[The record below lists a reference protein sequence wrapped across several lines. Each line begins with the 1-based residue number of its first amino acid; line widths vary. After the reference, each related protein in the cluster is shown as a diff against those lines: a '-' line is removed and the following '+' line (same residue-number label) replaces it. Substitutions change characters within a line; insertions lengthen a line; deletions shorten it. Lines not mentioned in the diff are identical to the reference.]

1 MVAVDPSEPGEWFE
15 PAYLDQHRAGNARV
29 SLGEGDV
36 KTQDFR
42 VSRWVCGSPLAA
54 REKSSSRRLRPDDNQ
69 RQ

>member
-15 PAYLDQHRAGNARV
+15 PAYLDQPRAGAARV

-42 VSRWVCGSPLAA
+42 VSRSGL
-54 REKSSSRRLRPDDNQ
+54 RLFRGRAWKTSADV
-69 RQ
+69 